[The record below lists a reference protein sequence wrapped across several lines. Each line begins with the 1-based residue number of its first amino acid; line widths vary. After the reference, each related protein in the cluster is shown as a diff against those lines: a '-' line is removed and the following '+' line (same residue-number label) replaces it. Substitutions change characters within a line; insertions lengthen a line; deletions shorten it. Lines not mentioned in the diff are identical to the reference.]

1 VPTNLARP
9 LVEGLRNNVVCS
21 ENRIREI
28 IPQSLLTVQESVE
41 LALTRVRQR
50 TVDTCWTDA
59 GEPEIP
65 EWVTCGDSS
74 YAGGTTL
81 YSAHA
86 VHIRDTV
93 EQVWKVV
100 KSVGGETGWYKDDYL
115 WRIRG
120 FIDKIIGG
128 PGLRRGRRNPEEL
141 FIGDALDFWR
151 VLDVQ
156 ENKRLLLLAE
166 MKLPGE
172 ALLEF
177 TLFPVTTGTE
187 HVTELRMVAYFH
199 PRGLWGMAYWYSLCP
214 VHMVIFKGMLK
225 AIAKA
230 AKGDVVKGPWRIR
243 HIALQR
249 CSLDTVQKLTVA
261 KAMKRNGHT

>member
-1 VPTNLARP
+1 
-9 LVEGLRNNVVCS
+9 VCT
-21 ENRIREI
+21 ENSIREI
-28 IPQSLLTVQESVE
+28 IPQELITVKESVKRA
-41 LALTRVRQR
+41 LARVRQH
-50 TVDTCWTDA
+50 TVDTSWTDA

-65 EWVTCGDSS
+65 EWVTCGDSA

-86 VHIRDTV
+86 VHIRDTM
-93 EQVWKVV
+93 ENVWGVV
-100 KSVGGETGWYKDDYL
+100 KRIGGTNGWYKDDYL

-120 FIDKIIGG
+120 FIDKMIGG
-128 PGLRRGRRNPEEL
+128 PGLRRGRRDPEEL

-151 VLDVQ
+151 VLDIQ
-156 ENKRLLLLAE
+156 KNRRLLLLAE

-177 TLFPVTTGTE
+177 TLLPVTTGKE
-187 HVTELRMVAYFH
+187 HVTELRMIAYFH
-199 PRGLWGMAYWYSLCP
+199 PKGLWGMAYWYSLIP
-214 VHMVIFKGMLK
+214 VHLFVFSGMLK

-230 AKGDVVKGPWRIR
+230 VDGEIVKGPWQIK

-249 CSLDTVQKLTVA
+249 CSLETMQKITMA
-261 KAMKRNGHT
+261 ETMKRNGHTSEEP